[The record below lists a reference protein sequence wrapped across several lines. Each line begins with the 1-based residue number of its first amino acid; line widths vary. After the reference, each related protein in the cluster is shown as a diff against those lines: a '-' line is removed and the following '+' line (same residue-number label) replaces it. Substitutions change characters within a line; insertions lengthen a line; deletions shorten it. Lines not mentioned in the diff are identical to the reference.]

1 MSDMNLFKSESG
13 SKAKAVIIIVG
24 LVLLAA
30 VVVTA
35 ILRDRIVNVQFRQVT
50 VVGQGRI
57 SYEPDLA
64 VVNLGVQIDKVKEA
78 DQALNQLND
87 KVNKIMAAV
96 KAQGIPAEDISTQN
110 YYLAAQYDYK
120 DNVSS
125 VSGYNANQQLTI
137 KVKSYNTAPE
147 RLNKVIAAASK
158 AGANQI
164 NSLTFDSSDIN
175 NLKQQARIMA
185 LQDAKT
191 KSGALAE
198 AAGVEI
204 KNIAGWWEN
213 VVSSP
218 YVGGIGGGEKGMG
231 DVSAQLPAGSREV
244 VIEVSVNY
252 NIK

>member
-1 MSDMNLFKSESG
+1 MSDINLFKSEAG
-13 SKAKAVIIIVG
+13 SKAKPAMIIIG

-35 ILRDRIVNVQFRQVT
+35 LLRDRIVNVQYRQVT
-50 VVGQGRI
+50 VVGQGRV

-64 VVNLGVQIDKVKEA
+64 IVNLGVQIDKVKEA

-96 KAQGIPAEDISTQN
+96 KAEGIPAEDISTQN

-137 KVKSYNTAPE
+137 KVKEYNLKPE

-191 KSGALAE
+191 KSGALAV
-198 AAGVEI
+198 AAGVKI

-218 YVGGIGGGEKGMG
+218 YVGGMGGGEKGMA